1 MSNDFA
7 RKRIKNQLV
16 LEKNMADALENL
28 TEEQLNRFY
37 QFLNITYQELAPI
50 ADKALE
56 GHITKYDSRIAEL
69 DDEIHNASLAVSEA
83 VKKKISFIKEAFNTL
98 LMDL

>member
-7 RKRIKNQLV
+7 RKRIKNQLIQ
-16 LEKNMADALENL
+16 EKNIANDLENL

-37 QFLNITYQELAPI
+37 AFLNVTYQELSPV

-56 GHITKYDSRIAEL
+56 GHIMKYDSRIAEL

-83 VKKKISFIKEAFNTL
+83 IKKKISFIKEAFNTL